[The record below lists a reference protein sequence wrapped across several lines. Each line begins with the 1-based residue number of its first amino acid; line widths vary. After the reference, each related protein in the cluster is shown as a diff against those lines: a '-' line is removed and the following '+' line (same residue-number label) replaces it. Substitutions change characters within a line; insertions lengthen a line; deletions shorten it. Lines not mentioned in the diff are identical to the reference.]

1 MFELQGSSPFVED
14 ADEDGALSC
23 DLSDRDRV
31 DRGLGLRRAL
41 SDETQ
46 SRPFQP
52 LGGEVLH
59 IGWMRTESQD
69 TKVSRSE
76 AEHDR
81 ECMEAL
87 LAHYTV
93 EPDKQQTIL
102 DRVERG
108 LSDVTLRLG
117 QGYYCR
123 LQRFSEFDTL
133 TLSGPG
139 NPDEAVDA
147 PCRPWQWLLPPWW
160 LAKVP
165 GRVFLCCHVLARHA
179 EPFVDESDVWT
190 ELDQV
195 TRSVK
200 WEDRVTAA

>member
-69 TKVSRSE
+69 TTVSRSE
-76 AEHDR
+76 A
-81 ECMEAL
+81 
-87 LAHYTV
+87 
-93 EPDKQQTIL
+93 
-102 DRVERG
+102 
-108 LSDVTLRLG
+108 
-117 QGYYCR
+117 
-123 LQRFSEFDTL
+123 
-133 TLSGPG
+133 
-139 NPDEAVDA
+139 
-147 PCRPWQWLLPPWW
+147 
-160 LAKVP
+160 
-165 GRVFLCCHVLARHA
+165 
-179 EPFVDESDVWT
+179 
-190 ELDQV
+190 
-195 TRSVK
+195 
-200 WEDRVTAA
+200 